1 MADASSTLNS
11 PSVAT
16 VLNRIHTAAA
26 VEDEQARQRVR
37 AREAALGRRLAQAQR
52 YELYGEAPLAIKREV
67 GGLLYL
73 LALGTPDRRMVEFGA
88 SLGASTLYLA
98 AALRDSGGGSLITT
112 ERRPAKAETLTR
124 NLTDA
129 GLNDL
134 VEVRGG
140 DALQTLGKLTE
151 PVDLLFLDGSNDLY
165 LQVLKLVEP
174 YLCRNALVVAD
185 LSADD
190 PDLLPYLDYVR
201 NADNGYVSV
210 EVPLAAGVELS
221 ARIKDD
227 AKPRK

>member
-1 MADASSTLNS
+1 MADASSTLSS
-11 PSVAT
+11 PFVAT
-16 VLNRIHTAAA
+16 VLNRIHKAAA
-26 VEDEQARQRVR
+26 VEDEQARQRVQT
-37 AREAALGRRLAQAQR
+37 REAALGRRLAQAQR

-67 GGLLYL
+67 GSLLYL
-73 LALGTPDRRMVEFGA
+73 LALGKPGRQVVEFGA
-88 SLGASTLYLA
+88 SLGASTVYLA
-98 AALRDSGGGSLITT
+98 AALRDSGGGALITT
-112 ERRPAKAETLTR
+112 ERHPAKAETLTR

-134 VEVRGG
+134 VEVRVG

-201 NADNGYVSV
+201 NAENGYVSV

-221 ARIKDD
+221 ARMNDG
-227 AKPRK
+227 AKAA

>member
-1 MADASSTLNS
+1 MADASSTLDS
-11 PSVAT
+11 LSVAA
-16 VLNRIHTAAA
+16 VLDRIHAAAA
-26 VEDEQARQRVR
+26 VEDEQARRRVQ
-37 AREAALGRRLAQAQR
+37 AREATLGHRLAQAQR

-73 LALGTPDRRMVEFGA
+73 LALGTPGRRVVEFGA
-88 SLGASTLYLA
+88 SHGASTVYLA
-98 AALRDSGGGSLITT
+98 AALRDSGGGTLITT
-112 ERRPAKAETLTR
+112 ESHPGKAERLTR

-129 GLNDL
+129 GLNEL

-140 DALQTLGKLTE
+140 DALRTLGKLGE

-174 YLCRNALVVAD
+174 YLRRNALVVAD

-201 NADNGYVSV
+201 NTDNGYISV
-210 EVPLAAGVELS
+210 EIPLAAGVELS
-221 ARIKDD
+221 ARITT
-227 AKPRK
+227 A

>member
-11 PSVAT
+11 PSVAA
-16 VLNRIHTAAA
+16 VLDRIHTAAA
-26 VEDEQARQRVR
+26 VEDEQARQRVQ
-37 AREAALGRRLAQAQR
+37 AREATLGRRLAQAQR

-73 LALGTPDRRMVEFGA
+73 LALGTPGRRVVEFGA
-88 SLGASTLYLA
+88 SHGASTVYLA
-98 AALRDSGGGSLITT
+98 AALRDSGGGALITT
-112 ERRPAKAETLTR
+112 ERHPAKAEMLAR

-129 GLNDL
+129 GLDKL
-134 VEVRGG
+134 VEVRVG
-140 DALQTLGKLTE
+140 DALRTLGKLAD

-185 LSADD
+185 LSAED
-190 PDLLPYLDYVR
+190 PDLLPYLNYVR
-201 NADNGYVSV
+201 NAGNGYVSV

-221 ARIKDD
+221 ARITT
-227 AKPRK
+227 A